1 VGSLIEDVDRHDNH
15 SDQTYPLAHNLVTSH
30 YLSGAVRF
38 PVGYELD
45 QRYEAVTR
53 WEKFMAQYFPE
64 QAIPAQAKARQKL
77 HRPFDQQLQQD
88 PEFAQLYE
96 QFRRQIDWAKVLL
109 EPAIK
114 LGLPFQT
121 VLMDSWYLSPELV
134 AKLTELQKDWVSLLK
149 RNRNLEVHSFQL
161 KDAQGQPIALPG
173 TQIKV
178 ADLVPLIPATAYRK
192 SNNRRCSLNQ

>member
-1 VGSLIEDVDRHDNH
+1 
-15 SDQTYPLAHNLVTSH
+15 
-30 YLSGAVRF
+30 
-38 PVGYELD
+38 
-45 QRYEAVTR
+45 
-53 WEKFMAQYFPE
+53 
-64 QAIPAQAKARQKL
+64 
-77 HRPFDQQLQQD
+77 
-88 PEFAQLYE
+88 
-96 QFRRQIDWAKVLL
+96 
-109 EPAIK
+109 
-114 LGLPFQT
+114 
-121 VLMDSWYLSPELV
+121 MDSWYLSPELV